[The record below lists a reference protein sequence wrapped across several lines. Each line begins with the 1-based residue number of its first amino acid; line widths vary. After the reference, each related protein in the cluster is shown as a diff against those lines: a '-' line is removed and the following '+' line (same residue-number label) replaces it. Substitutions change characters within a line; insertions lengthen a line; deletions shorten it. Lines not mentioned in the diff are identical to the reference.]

1 LTSLT
6 DKKENT
12 RWLATYSLAELAPE
26 SQEAV
31 QGLLKAT
38 QDPATKV
45 RIGAV
50 YALGEIGPF
59 AKSAKKDLQNLHDT
73 TTDAELKTAIEATLL
88 KIVKSN

>member
-1 LTSLT
+1 M
-6 DKKENT
+6 
-12 RWLATYSLAELAPE
+12 
-26 SQEAV
+26 

-38 QDPATKV
+38 QDPAAKV

-59 AKSAKKDLQNLHDT
+59 AKSANQDLQKLHDT